1 MTSLQ
6 IFPFTTTVHL
16 FCHVQNFA
24 VMSSLKLEWEQIEIS
39 KLNYSVESF
48 SVMVPEMW
56 PLMGDNIFRWN
67 QMDVIFKSLN
77 RNYMN
82 PGYFTLA
89 ATDLKS

>member
-16 FCHVQNFA
+16 FCYVQNFA

-48 SVMVPEMW
+48 SVMGP
-56 PLMGDNIFRWN
+56 WN
-67 QMDVIFKSLN
+67 VASHGRQHFQMKSN
-77 RNYMN
+77 
-82 PGYFTLA
+82 GCDF
-89 ATDLKS
+89 